1 METAG
6 MVEAAEKAEAV
17 EKVEKAGTIKGER
30 PGDGKRRKKAR
41 CRTRRP
47 QNNFILRQ
55 SVKKAARTR
64 SSGAFPGRGSAV
76 SPA

>member
-6 MVEAAEKAEAV
+6 MVEAV

-41 CRTRRP
+41 CRTADRRGE
-47 QNNFILRQ
+47 NGGRKIIL
-55 SVKKAARTR
+55 
-64 SSGAFPGRGSAV
+64 SSGKA
-76 SPA
+76 